1 MKLIQKNG
9 MTENGY
15 TLLFYYDESG
25 SPIAFSYNGLMHYYI
40 KNLQGDIMKIVNS
53 QGETVASYA

>member
-1 MKLIQKNG
+1 